1 MSNPYMTQEEILNT
15 FRSLHLEGNYDF
27 LVEDLE
33 KLADAFI
40 MAASPAIVR
49 TERALCIDVARSV
62 NTHVADKIQ
71 EVRGHL

>member
-1 MSNPYMTQEEILNT
+1 MINPYMTQEEILKT
-15 FRSLHLEGNYDF
+15 FRSIHLEGNYDF

-33 KLADAFI
+33 KLASEFI
-40 MAASPAIVR
+40 MAAMPTIVR

-62 NTHVADKIQ
+62 NSHVADKIQ